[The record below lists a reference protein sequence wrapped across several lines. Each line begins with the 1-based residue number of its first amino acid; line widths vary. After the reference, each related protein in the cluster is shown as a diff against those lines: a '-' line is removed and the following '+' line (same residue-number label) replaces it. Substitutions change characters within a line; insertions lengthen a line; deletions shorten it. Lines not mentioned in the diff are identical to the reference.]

1 MSMLPYIICVYMY
14 VLVMVCHTSC
24 LFYAGRSKQLCMESS
39 SETDESSPQPT
50 KVNQLV
56 KRFEANLTVRPRP
69 ASVHQPYY

>member
-1 MSMLPYIICVYMY
+1 MY
-14 VLVMVCHTSC
+14 VLVTVCHTSY
-24 LFYAGRSKQLCMESS
+24 LIHAGRSKDVCMESS

-69 ASVHQPYY
+69 ASLHQPYH